1 MSYLPEPYFD
11 EFLIYRELQSK
22 SLEIYVFPK
31 DIDLLEVLEGFA
43 KSVPLEDSLI
53 PEVDSYLIESEDDL
67 TLGTVSEGA
76 RDELT
81 FWLKNTL
88 KINPTRADK
97 ISNAA
102 CSWNSVYVSTKE
114 NITEAIVPKY
124 QGDPLCTD
132 DIRRSIVVSETAKQS
147 SIDPFDPL
155 LDHIDQVNSLSP

>member
-11 EFLIYRELQSK
+11 EFLIYREPQSK

-31 DIDLLEVLEGFA
+31 DINLVEVLEGFA
-43 KSVPLEDSLI
+43 KSIPLQESLI

-67 TLGTVSEGA
+67 TSGTVSEGA

-88 KINPTRADK
+88 KINPGKADK

-102 CSWNSVYVSTKE
+102 CSWNSVYVSIDNE
-114 NITEAIVPKY
+114 DIEAIIPKY

-132 DIRRSIVVSETAKQS
+132 EIRRSIVISDVDSKA

-155 LDHIDQVNSLSP
+155 LDHIDQINELSP